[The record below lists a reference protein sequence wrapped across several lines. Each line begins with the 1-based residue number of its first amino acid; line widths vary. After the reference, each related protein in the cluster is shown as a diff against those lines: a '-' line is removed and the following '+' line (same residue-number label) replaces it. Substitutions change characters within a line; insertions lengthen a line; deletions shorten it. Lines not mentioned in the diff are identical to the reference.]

1 MNGPVVIRE
10 ISAADADA
18 AARLSEELG
27 YPVSAGVMAQRIDA
41 LNALPDHAVYVACV
55 SGETVGL
62 IHVMETR
69 HLTAEARAEIAGLV
83 VASEVR
89 SRGIGRH
96 LVARAERW
104 ALERGLTD
112 MIVRSRSTRE
122 AAHRFYLREGYRQ
135 TKISAVFTK
144 ELAGSGTAGS

>member
-1 MNGPVVIRE
+1 
-10 ISAADADA
+10 
-18 AARLSEELG
+18 
-27 YPVSAGVMAQRIDA
+27 
-41 LNALPDHAVYVACV
+41 
-55 SGETVGL
+55 
-62 IHVMETR
+62 METR

-122 AAHRFYLREGYRQ
+122 AAHRFCLREGYRQ